1 MEERNLGVGMVG
13 LDEHLRVLLPHL
25 DRPLLSGDSVA
36 PLIAAVRP
44 IPAALAEVLG
54 FECRLGGA
62 ACPDFAIG
70 ASVAGEG
77 GVCLKGRH
85 PQAALPPRLLA
96 QPNWAAIDRFISA
109 WADPGSCLFRG
120 ADAVAIEFD
129 LDGAFPGGSC
139 PSFFFGL
146 RTGPM
151 DPRATA
157 GPPPLAILEAGLG
170 ALTGQPMRA
179 AHLARIRTLLE
190 ALPPGGVLNQVGLML
205 SRPGGMTRLCLSGIQ
220 VRAVEAF
227 LRRVGWD
234 GPWQALDQAL
244 GVADGF
250 VDRVWVDLDVG
261 DTLGPR
267 LGVECPVPALS
278 PAPRWGP
285 FLDHLVDRVLCFPE
299 ERDALLAYE
308 GVSRPGDGTPWPRD
322 LALAGLLEGRA
333 SYTYRRFL
341 NHVKLVVDPLRSL
354 TAKAYLF
361 AQKTRPLRAR
371 SLPPVTAPGGCS
383 GPGTE
388 VGR

>member
-1 MEERNLGVGMVG
+1 MIG

-25 DRPLLSGDSVA
+25 GRPLLSRESIG
-36 PLIAAVRP
+36 PLIAALRP
-44 IPAALAEVLG
+44 IPAALAEVLC
-54 FECRLGGA
+54 FECRMGGT
-62 ACPDFAIG
+62 ACPDFAFG

-109 WADPGSCLFRG
+109 WAEPGSILVRG
-120 ADAVAIEFD
+120 ADEVWLEFD
-129 LDGAFPGGSC
+129 LEGALPGGVR
-139 PSFFFGL
+139 PSFFFGVW
-146 RTGPM
+146 TGQA
-151 DPRATA
+151 DPRSGLGT
-157 GPPPLAILEAGLG
+157 PPMAVLEAGLG
-170 ALTGQPMRA
+170 ALTGQPMRP
-179 AHLARIRTLLE
+179 AHRARIRTLLE

-205 SRPGGMTRLCLSGIQ
+205 SRPEGMTRLCLSGLQ
-220 VRAVEAF
+220 TRDVVPF

-234 GPWQALDQAL
+234 GSWQALDQAL

-267 LGVECPVPALS
+267 LGVECPVPALP

-285 FLDHLVDRVLCFPE
+285 FLDHLVDRALCLPG

-308 GVSRPGDGTPWPRD
+308 GVSRPGEGPPWPRD
-322 LALAGLLEGRA
+322 LAVAGLLEGRP
-333 SYTYRRFL
+333 SDTYRRFL
-341 NHVKLVVDPLRSL
+341 NHVKLVVDPARSL

-361 AQKTRPLRAR
+361 AQKTRHPRVRPA
-371 SLPPVTAPGGCS
+371 PPVTAPEGRP

-388 VGR
+388 AGR